1 MGYVRG
7 SVVVLVIALLPS
19 PAKGETPL
27 APGNY
32 TARTL
37 KLGNDDRSYL
47 VHIPPKY
54 DAKQPTPV
62 VLAFHGGEERR

>member
-32 TARTL
+32 TRTL

-47 VHIPPKY
+47 VHVRPNY
-54 DAKQPTPV
+54 QANQPTPV
-62 VLAFHGGEERR
+62 VLAFHARIR